1 MGEKDDRQNK
11 LRKALRDNLRK
22 RKSQARKLGQNED
35 DSIVLRSRLLKPD
48 RQDEPDD
55 KNGDS

>member
-55 KNGDS
+55 ESGDS